1 MNKFKKILILEKRVN
16 QLNYTNN
23 FGKLIRRI
31 QVELMSGLTTY
42 EIYES
47 LANEGDWSSDSLHE
61 AMKLAMEGLQ

>member
-1 MNKFKKILILEKRVN
+1 MD

-31 QVELMSGLTTY
+31 QVELMVGLTTH

-47 LANEGDWSSDSLHE
+47 LANEGHWSSDSLHE
-61 AMKLAMEGLQ
+61 AMKLAMEGLR